1 MQAGVL
7 SAVPAEN
14 KVLCGTEGAP
24 NVMEESKMSREYAA
38 LTEHFLKAGA
48 SFVRPTQVLPERVT
62 LEDPA
67 LSVMSD
73 LKSISV
79 VTVRAKTP
87 MEKAHAKMKRYG
99 VRTLLVLDESD
110 KVLGLLTTTDILG
123 EKPMRFL
130 QQMGGTHADIL
141 VRDIMTPQREL
152 EVLKFQDVQVSK
164 VGHILATLK
173 AAGRQ
178 HAMVVEEN
186 ENFPQAVRGIFSAT
200 QIARQLGVQIQITEV
215 ARTFAEIEAA
225 LVDLSLA

>member
-1 MQAGVL
+1 MNREYTAL
-7 SAVPAEN
+7 SAQ
-14 KVLCGTEGAP
+14 
-24 NVMEESKMSREYAA
+24 S
-38 LTEHFLKAGA
+38 LKIGA
-48 SFVRPTQVLPERVT
+48 SFARPTQHLPERVT

-67 LSVMSD
+67 LNVMTD
-73 LKSISV
+73 LKKVSV

-87 MEKAHAKMKRYG
+87 VEKAHDKMKRDG

-110 KVLGLLTTTDILG
+110 KVLGILTASDILG

-130 QQMGGTHADIL
+130 QHMGGTYADII

-152 EVLKFQDVQVSK
+152 EVLNLQDIMTAK

-178 HAMVVEEN
+178 HAMVVEEHAN
-186 ENFPQAVRGIFSAT
+186 AQQVIRGIFSAT
-200 QIARQLGVQIQITEV
+200 QIARQLGVHIQITEI

-225 LVDLSLA
+225 LGEHNLA

>member
-1 MQAGVL
+1 M
-7 SAVPAEN
+7 N
-14 KVLCGTEGAP
+14 
-24 NVMEESKMSREYAA
+24 REYTA
-38 LTEHFLKAGA
+38 LASHSLKMGA
-48 SFVRPTQVLPERVT
+48 SFVRPSHELPEKVT

-67 LSVMSD
+67 LSVMTD
-73 LKSISV
+73 LKKLSV
-79 VTVRAKTP
+79 ITVRTKTP
-87 MEKAHAKMKRYG
+87 MDRAHDKMKRYG
-99 VRTLLVLDESD
+99 VRTLLVLDAAD
-110 KVLGLLTTTDILG
+110 KVAGLLTATDILG

-130 QQMGGTHADIL
+130 QQMGGTHAEIM

-152 EVLKFQDVQVSK
+152 EVLNMQDVVPVK

-186 ENFPQAVRGIFSAT
+186 ANGLQAICGMFSVS
-200 QIARQLGVQIQITEV
+200 QIARQLGVQVHITSV

>member
-1 MQAGVL
+1 
-7 SAVPAEN
+7 
-14 KVLCGTEGAP
+14 
-24 NVMEESKMSREYAA
+24 
-38 LTEHFLKAGA
+38 
-48 SFVRPTQVLPERVT
+48 VT
-62 LEDPA
+62 
-67 LSVMSD
+67 D
-73 LKSISV
+73 LKQVSV

-87 MEKAHAKMKRYG
+87 MEKAHDKMKRYG

-141 VRDIMTPQREL
+141 VRDIMTLQRDL
-152 EVLKFQDVQVSK
+152 EVLNLHDVSVAK

-178 HAMVVEEN
+178 HAMVVEDN
-186 ENFPQAVRGIFSAT
+186 ANATQAIRGIFSAT
-200 QIARQLGVQIQITEV
+200 QIARQLGVQVQISEV

-225 LVDLSLA
+225 LGDISIVA

>member
-1 MQAGVL
+1 MD
-7 SAVPAEN
+7 
-14 KVLCGTEGAP
+14 
-24 NVMEESKMSREYAA
+24 REYKA
-38 LTEHFLKAGA
+38 LSSHSLKSGA
-48 SFVRPTQVLPERVT
+48 SFVRPTQTLPERVV
-62 LEDPA
+62 LDDPA
-67 LSVMSD
+67 LSVMTD
-73 LKSISV
+73 LKNVSV

-87 MEKAHAKMKRYG
+87 MDKAHAKMKRYG

-130 QQMGGTHADIL
+130 QHMGGTHADIL

-152 EVLKFQDVQVSK
+152 EVLNFQDVSSAK

-178 HAMVVEEN
+178 HAMVVEEK
-186 ENFPQAVRGIFSAT
+186 ENFPQAIRGIFSAT
-200 QIARQLGVQIQITEV
+200 QIARQLGVQLQITEI

-225 LVDLSLA
+225 LGDVDFS

>member
-1 MQAGVL
+1 M
-7 SAVPAEN
+7 N
-14 KVLCGTEGAP
+14 
-24 NVMEESKMSREYAA
+24 REYTA
-38 LTEHFLKAGA
+38 LTAHFLETG
-48 SFVRPTQVLPERVT
+48 SGFVRPTQVLPERVT
-62 LEDPA
+62 LDDPA
-67 LSVMSD
+67 LSVMTD
-73 LKSISV
+73 LKSVSV

-152 EVLKFQDVQVSK
+152 EVLSLEDVSGAK
-164 VGHILATLK
+164 VGHVLATLK

-186 ENFPQAVRGIFSAT
+186 ANFPQAVRGIFSAT